1 MKIATP
7 KAKGVASNAASK
19 VTLKEVT
26 IIGKAPISGCPLAS
40 VAPGFQFV
48 LVKKS
53 KTFTWFWVK
62 VAKPLE
68 AIK

>member
-7 KAKGVASNAASK
+7 KANGVANSAANK

-53 KTFTWFWVK
+53 KTFT
-62 VAKPLE
+62 
-68 AIK
+68 